1 MAGIHGNQFKLC
13 LDAITTMP
21 SYTFAQLYDSR
32 LDRNA
37 VKTKVSLSIV
47 VNYPVVFSGAN
58 GHPSWFISCELVD
71 NTMASASNYL
81 Q

>member
-13 LDAITTMP
+13 LDAVTAMP
-21 SYTFAQLYDSR
+21 SYTFAQLYGSNQD
-32 LDRNA
+32 A

-47 VNYPVVFSGAN
+47 VNYPVCFSGAN